1 VSIGSDSPATPSKRR
16 GSYPRWKHGTAN
28 GYNNHRCRCEPC
40 RAAWREYHRPY
51 QRQADGRKRSRA
63 KALAILERAQAKDAR
78 RWRVWSFS
86 LYKEKD
92 GATVYL
98 TADAAAYRRW
108 REAERASA

>member
-1 VSIGSDSPATPSKRR
+1 
-16 GSYPRWKHGTAN
+16 
-28 GYNNHRCRCEPC
+28 
-40 RAAWREYHRPY
+40 
-51 QRQADGRKRSRA
+51 
-63 KALAILERAQAKDAR
+63 
-78 RWRVWSFS
+78 VWSFS